1 MGRGCSGLGR
11 CVRGGRWAATAARGG
26 VGAPVGGNGQGGRRR
41 RGRDADATRV
51 VVRAPACVGAG
62 LGSARSATAGRRE
75 ERLALAWGWEGAGG
89 RPSGRRRRGT
99 HGAVRREG
107 ERESVCGRRGREQKN
122 NSLALT
128 PSIARARSAT
138 RPCGGW
144 PHAHPSQWPPLP
156 APRPG
161 RRARPHPRPGRRL
174 HRPRMRGRGVAANRA
189 GRPRPAPRPGQV
201 NEMRGG
207 IPLILNW
214 EAGVDATHAGAS
226 SRARRAPPCPATRC
240 PIKPR
245 NSKRAPFFFSCL
257 PIHRPRLFRLPPPAL
272 PLPDRL
278 HAGPVR
284 CPGKGRGGAV

>member
-1 MGRGCSGLGR
+1 MVWDGACEGGGGQRRPHGEVWGRRSAETDRAVDGGGAEMPTPHEWWCAPLRALGR
-11 CVRGGRWAATAARGG
+11 DWAAPGPRLQG
-26 VGAPVGGNGQGGRRR
+26 GGRRGLPW
-41 RGRDADATRV
+41 RGGGRAREGVPRGDAGAAHTGRCGE
-51 VVRAPACVGAG
+51 RASERAC
-62 LGSARSATAGRRE
+62 
-75 ERLALAWGWEGAGG
+75 AGG
-89 RPSGRRRRGT
+89 
-99 HGAVRREG
+99 EG
-107 ERESVCGRRGREQKN
+107 ESKKN

-201 NEMRGG
+201 NEMRGC